1 MLDNTITL
9 AVDTANSGTT
19 TDQDYT
25 RYSEHENRT
34 VYVGE
39 THSMV
44 ARDEMSVYR
53 TFPKPNGT
61 FRGVSKTAIKFT
73 EDQVV
78 YGVDGVSQLTA
89 PVILDIQFSIPVGIT
104 TAKIVELRQRAIA
117 LLDKDTVMDKV
128 NVQLQ
133 V

>member
-9 AVDTANSGTT
+9 AVDTANTGST

-44 ARDEMSVYR
+44 ARDELSIYR

-61 FRGVSKTAIKFT
+61 FKGVSKTAVKFT

-78 YGVDGVSQLTA
+78 DGVDGVSQLTA
-89 PVILDIQFSIPVGIT
+89 PLILDIQFSIPVGVESSKIT
-104 TAKIVELRQRAIA
+104 ELRQRAIA
-117 LLDKDTVMDKV
+117 LLDTDTVMDKV